1 MSANKKIDYG
11 EILFVGKCNYK
22 CYYCLCNEMK
32 KLQANM
38 KVYNEMHFLSWPKFD
53 IFLKKLKNSDCNII
67 YLSSTSSEPLLY
79 KYIDELVVYLKKEG
93 FRIGIRTNG
102 TLISKK
108 LELFTKLDEEISIS
122 LNSFNSNTN
131 KLIAGSSLL
140 PEWEKIFKYF
150 TKNNIKVRISI
161 VIVKENHLE
170 IEEILD
176 YLSKQSCIEYIQ
188 IRKKY
193 SYYKQNDIFD
203 EYFDYVKN
211 FIEKNCEK
219 IGNYFE
225 SPIYSYNNLSVSLW
239 FDVFKKDSLSTLNYF
254 NDGVL
259 TENNLLVEA
268 YEEDNNE

>member
-79 KYIDELVVYLKKEG
+79 KYIDELVDYLKNEG

-108 LELFTKLDEEISIS
+108 LELF
-122 LNSFNSNTN
+122 
-131 KLIAGSSLL
+131 
-140 PEWEKIFKYF
+140 
-150 TKNNIKVRISI
+150 
-161 VIVKENHLE
+161 
-170 IEEILD
+170 
-176 YLSKQSCIEYIQ
+176 
-188 IRKKY
+188 
-193 SYYKQNDIFD
+193 
-203 EYFDYVKN
+203 
-211 FIEKNCEK
+211 
-219 IGNYFE
+219 
-225 SPIYSYNNLSVSLW
+225 
-239 FDVFKKDSLSTLNYF
+239 
-254 NDGVL
+254 
-259 TENNLLVEA
+259 
-268 YEEDNNE
+268 